1 MGKGTGEMDAAK
13 SVTVAQPRLD
23 DAARRT
29 RGIVAFLAIAFG
41 LAWVPFAP
49 VLLGL
54 DAAGAILM
62 PFAPAIAAFVV
73 RKWVTREGFGDAG
86 LRLNL
91 RRWPFYLLAA
101 AWPFAATPLSVLLA
115 LALRLGPEGL
125 SLPWGLA
132 APAPRDLL
140 V

>member
-1 MGKGTGEMDAAK
+1 MDATM
-13 SVTVAQPRLD
+13 SVPVAPPRID

-41 LAWVPFAP
+41 LAWLPFAP
-49 VLLGL
+49 ALLGL
-54 DAAGAILM
+54 DAPGAILM

-73 RKWVTREGFGDAG
+73 RKWVTREGFADAG
-86 LRLNL
+86 LRPNL

-101 AWPFAATPLSVLLA
+101 AWPFAAAPLGVLLA

-125 SLPWGLA
+125 ALPWGLT